1 MAGGNTSSRAAMSTD
16 TPDADST
23 DETEPTPDHTK
34 DHAVSPTLTVVA
46 TGPATFARQIGD
58 DNATAVATHQDV
70 EVTIKRDI
78 TTAADFGQVLDPTF
92 KGRGPTICKTAVVDQ
107 LLADHAMDGYTR
119 AGEPDSWVVTISGT
133 TDDWKQMGLALEPE
147 GKLHRKGDRYST
159 VIWNLYSL
167 AADDVTND
175 GAVLA
180 ALDLIDQHE
189 IDASRSRF
197 TDLLLTDGD
206 DT

>member
-1 MAGGNTSSRAAMSTD
+1 M
-16 TPDADST
+16 
-23 DETEPTPDHTK
+23 
-34 DHAVSPTLTVVA
+34 
-46 TGPATFARQIGD
+46 I
-58 DNATAVATHQDV
+58 ATHQDV
-70 EVTIKRDI
+70 EVTIERDI
-78 TTAADFGQVLDPTF
+78 TAAEDFELFLDPTF
-92 KGRGPTICKTAVVDQ
+92 KGRGPTVCKTAIVDR
-107 LLADHAMDGYTR
+107 LLATHAMDGYTR
-119 AGEPDSWVVTISGT
+119 AGEQDSWTVTITGT
-133 TDDWKQMGLALEPE
+133 ADDWKQMGLALEPE

-167 AADDVTND
+167 AADGVTND

-197 TDLLLTDGD
+197 TDLLLSEDD

>member
-1 MAGGNTSSRAAMSTD
+1 MSTD
-16 TPDADST
+16 TPDADTT
-23 DETEPTPDHTK
+23 DETDLTPDHTN
-34 DHAVSPTLTVVA
+34 DHAAAPTLTVIA
-46 TGPATFARQIGD
+46 TGPAAFARQIGD
-58 DNATAVATHQDV
+58 DDATVVATHQDIK
-70 EVTIKRDI
+70 VTIERDI
-78 TTAADFGQVLDPTF
+78 TAAEDFEQVLVPTF
-92 KGRGPTICKTAVVDQ
+92 KGRGPTICTTAIVDR
-107 LLADHAMDGYTR
+107 LLANHAMDGYTR
-119 AGEPDSWVVTISGT
+119 AGEPDSWEVTITGT

-197 TDLLLTDGD
+197 TDLLLTNSD
-206 DT
+206 DA